1 MLVNVEGASEDY
13 EKFSASKDK
22 DYRFCMGKFQ
32 RVEVFL
38 DIEAIVDDEESF
50 DDVEE

>member
-22 DYRFCMGKFQ
+22 ESRFCMGKFW

-38 DIEAIVDDEESF
+38 NIEASVDYEESF
-50 DDVEE
+50 DDVK

>member
-22 DYRFCMGKFQ
+22 ESRFCMGKF
-32 RVEVFL
+32 
-38 DIEAIVDDEESF
+38 
-50 DDVEE
+50 